1 MGNFSSTVVKQ
12 VVSFIMVNFNP
23 VYNNFIALY
32 IKNLY

>member
-1 MGNFSSTVVKQ
+1 MGNFSSTVVKP
-12 VVSFIMVNFNP
+12 VVNFIMVNFNP